1 MLARMSIRSPASPS
15 GASPALRVIAALA
28 PPTLCVFAADLG
40 HAFQPALAA
49 CIGFL
54 LIGFPPAR
62 SRSRWL
68 DAAWLTLAMLPLLAL
83 LPMPEGA
90 VPDWRAALAEELGID
105 LGPSFT
111 PQPAALVAALAPFW
125 TGLAWL
131 WWTTGQQ
138 WDALE
143 SKVMTRVFVLAIAAI
158 AATVAVWKLTRGGP
172 LPGALA
178 GGNAALLTRNQLA
191 TVLAIG
197 ASAGI
202 TMAFCAQLRR
212 PAAAAFGITASLL
225 CATALAVLGSRAGW
239 LATGAGV
246 AASLAAIGSIRHSRL
261 PLIAAAVLLAG
272 GAATIFLL
280 PGETGERLRG
290 SLGSDSGGGFRFA
303 VQRDALGVVAE
314 QPWTGHGLGNFD
326 GVFPFH
332 RELSQNRFRAEHP
345 ESDLLWFAG
354 EAGVLVAVLS
364 LVAAAVLGREWITA
378 AKIEPQRTESAAAA
392 CGAAAALL
400 VHGLLD
406 VPAHSMFAWIFA
418 VGLAGPA
425 CGAPLRTP
433 VAPLRRAAA
442 WLAAIALVGISTVV
456 WRLLPA
462 EPPRPF
468 ANDTPLHEI
477 PDRSAIDMWLQTRP
491 LDWRVVELRAHRA
504 VADGRFD
511 EARRDFELL
520 FRLEPF
526 NPIVVSRA
534 LHAWN
539 RARRAPEF
547 SETALELLRRIP
559 PDQHS
564 RQLAELISTA
574 ARWPDLAL
582 ALASCDPPLSWQFH
596 ALGIPSDLRQKAL
609 VRLSDVLATQNQTAT
624 ACRIVLYQIAPGLGD
639 PPPPLPDVPGVPKPQ
654 SKSPSPPLSWY
665 DVAVLQYLARNE
677 DGAWRILRTYLAV
690 KIPFEP

>member
-15 GASPALRVIAALA
+15 GASPALRVIATLA

-49 CIGFL
+49 CIGLL

-68 DAAWLTLAMLPLLAL
+68 DAALLTLAMLPLLAL

-158 AATVAVWKLTRGGP
+158 AATGAVWKLTRGGP

-290 SLGSDSGGGFRFA
+290 SLGSDSGGGFRRPARRTRRGRRAALDRTRARKFRRRVPLSSRIVAKSLPCRTPRKRPPVVRRRGGRPCRGA
-303 VQRDALGVVAE
+303 VARCSSRARPGMDHRRENRAATNGIRRCRMRCRSSPACAWIARRSRALDVRMDFRRRSR
-314 QPWTGHGLGNFD
+314 WTG
-326 GVFPFH
+326 
-332 RELSQNRFRAEHP
+332 
-345 ESDLLWFAG
+345 LWRSAPHSRRS
-354 EAGVLVAVLS
+354 AS
-364 LVAAAVLGREWITA
+364 SGR
-378 AKIEPQRTESAAAA
+378 
-392 CGAAAALL
+392 
-400 VHGLLD
+400 
-406 VPAHSMFAWIFA
+406 
-418 VGLAGPA
+418 GLAG
-425 CGAPLRTP
+425 
-433 VAPLRRAAA
+433 
-442 WLAAIALVGISTVV
+442 S
-456 WRLLPA
+456 
-462 EPPRPF
+462 
-468 ANDTPLHEI
+468 
-477 PDRSAIDMWLQTRP
+477 
-491 LDWRVVELRAHRA
+491 HRA
-504 VADGRFD
+504 RGNLDCRVASFTR
-511 EARRDFELL
+511 
-520 FRLEPF
+520 
-526 NPIVVSRA
+526 
-534 LHAWN
+534 
-539 RARRAPEF
+539 
-547 SETALELLRRIP
+547 
-559 PDQHS
+559 
-564 RQLAELISTA
+564 
-574 ARWPDLAL
+574 
-582 ALASCDPPLSWQFH
+582 
-596 ALGIPSDLRQKAL
+596 
-609 VRLSDVLATQNQTAT
+609 
-624 ACRIVLYQIAPGLGD
+624 
-639 PPPPLPDVPGVPKPQ
+639 
-654 SKSPSPPLSWY
+654 
-665 DVAVLQYLARNE
+665 
-677 DGAWRILRTYLAV
+677 
-690 KIPFEP
+690 